1 MGSVM
6 KHAISSSVRIV
17 ISVSSGTCAR
27 TSFQHTG
34 VTTIYVAIV
43 VKVVVMVKFTVKVTV
58 QGVGKVTV
66 QGVGKVT
73 VQDVGKARGGV
84 SIASSVGLNSNLAA
98 VALAAVD
105 GAVLNRSIWAHRGR
119 FRWGLWIMNRL
130 GFSSD

>member
-43 VKVVVMVKFTVKVTV
+43 VKVVVMVKFTV
-58 QGVGKVTV
+58 KVTV